1 MGIPGGETGDLMA
14 SNTATAYVSLSRR
27 RIGWSGAI
35 ALVLAAL
42 ACAAGAAAWIIGPD
56 QAAAALPRSS
66 DIISFDERFPLALSE
81 ASVDRLALQ
90 PLDRSALA
98 AREMKL
104 RDAKER
110 LAEQLGAQ
118 NWSPAPVDE
127 ATQSA
132 PSDIP
137 LPRSRPVAANL
148 EAQAA
153 PAPAQADNG
162 PRQDNRTLL
171 QKLSNLWPGPIRLAS
186 LAPDGGLFR
195 QGPDL
200 ASLGYDSFTAIYDIS
215 AKAVYLPNGASLEA
229 HSGMGSLK
237 DDPEHVYKP
246 NVGATPPAVYELKP
260 REQLFHGV
268 RALRMTP
275 VDGSTTLGRS
285 GLLAHNYMLGPN
297 GDSNGCVSI
306 RNYELFLKAF
316 DDGKINRLIVVPSLS
331 GTTSASQRSTSQS

>member
-1 MGIPGGETGDLMA
+1 MS
-14 SNTATAYVSLSRR
+14 SNTQTAYLSSSRR
-27 RIGWSGAI
+27 RIGGSGAI

-42 ACAAGAAAWIIGPD
+42 ASAAGAAAWIVGPE
-56 QAAAALPRSS
+56 QAAAARSS
-66 DIISFDERFPLALSE
+66 DIVSFDERFPLALSE

-98 AREMKL
+98 VREMNL

-110 LAEQLGAQ
+110 LAEQLNAR
-118 NWSPAPVDE
+118 NWSRPPVGE
-127 ATQSA
+127 ARQSA
-132 PSDIP
+132 PLDIP
-137 LPRSRPVAANL
+137 LPRSRPIAANL
-148 EAQAA
+148 EAQAT
-153 PAPAQADNG
+153 PGRAQADNA

-171 QKLSNLWPGPIRLAS
+171 QKLSDLWPGQIRLAS

-195 QGPDL
+195 QGRDL
-200 ASLGYDSFTAIYDIS
+200 ASLGFDSFTAVYDIS

-285 GLLAHNYMLGPN
+285 GLLAHNYLLGPN

-316 DDGKINRLIVVPSLS
+316 DDGKIKRLVVVPSLS
-331 GTTSASQRSTSQS
+331 GTISASQRSTSQS

>member
-1 MGIPGGETGDLMA
+1 MA
-14 SNTATAYVSLSRR
+14 SNTPTAYVSSSRR
-27 RIGWSGAI
+27 RIGGSEAI

-42 ACAAGAAAWIIGPD
+42 ASAAGAAAWIAGPE
-56 QAAAALPRSS
+56 QATAALSRSP
-66 DIISFDERFPLALSE
+66 DIISFDERFSLALSE

-98 AREMKL
+98 VREMNL

-110 LAEQLGAQ
+110 LAEQLNAR
-118 NWSPAPVDE
+118 NWSRARVD
-127 ATQSA
+127 AARQSA
-132 PSDIP
+132 PLDIP
-137 LPRSRPVAANL
+137 LPRSRPIAANL
-148 EAQAA
+148 EAQAT
-153 PAPAQADNG
+153 PGRAQADNA
-162 PRQDNRTLL
+162 PRQDNRTLM
-171 QKLSNLWPGPIRLAS
+171 QKLSDLWPGKIRLAS
-186 LAPDGGLFR
+186 LALDSGLFR
-195 QGPDL
+195 QGRDL
-200 ASLGYDSFTAIYDIS
+200 ASLGYDSFTAVYDIS

-229 HSGMGSLK
+229 HSGMGSLM
-237 DDPEHVYKP
+237 DDPEYVYKP

-285 GLLAHNYMLGPN
+285 GLLVHNYLLGPR

-316 DDGKINRLIVVPSLS
+316 DDGKIKRLVVVPSLS
-331 GTTSASQRSTSQS
+331 GTISASQRSTSQS

>member
-1 MGIPGGETGDLMA
+1 MA
-14 SNTATAYVSLSRR
+14 SNTPTAYVSSSRR
-27 RIGWSGAI
+27 RIGGSEAI

-42 ACAAGAAAWIIGPD
+42 ASAAGAAAWIVGPE

-66 DIISFDERFPLALSE
+66 DIVSFDERFPLALSE
-81 ASVDRLALQ
+81 APVDRFALQ

-98 AREMKL
+98 AREMNF

-110 LAEQLGAQ
+110 LAEQLNAR
-118 NWSPAPVDE
+118 NWSRAPIDE
-127 ATQSA
+127 VRQSA
-132 PSDIP
+132 PLDIP

-148 EAQAA
+148 EAQAT
-153 PAPAQADNG
+153 PVRAQADNA
-162 PRQDNRTLL
+162 PRQDNRTLF
-171 QKLSNLWPGPIRLAS
+171 QKLSDLWPGKIRLAS

-200 ASLGYDSFTAIYDIS
+200 SSLGYDSFTAVYDIS

-237 DDPEHVYKP
+237 DDPEYVYKP

-285 GLLAHNYMLGPN
+285 GLLAHNYLLGPK

-316 DDGKINRLIVVPSLS
+316 DDGKIKRLVVVPSLS
-331 GTTSASQRSTSQS
+331 GTISASQRSTSQS